1 MKWFRSRDFY
11 DGEWSYRLQ
20 SNVLLDAHISPSKGA
35 KGGRWL
41 LTVILDI
48 PQLSIYRHYRT
59 TYHDTVR
66 DAMADCRRIVDG
78 IRQEIQKVLEKIYAE
93 PEQEIVAWL
102 CSKGKW
108 TALEELDGQSDIT

>member
-35 KGGRWL
+35 KEGRWL

-48 PQLSIYRHYRT
+48 PQLSIYRHYST

-66 DAMADCRRIVDG
+66 DAMEDCRKIVVEMGKEIESILKRLNDEQGQDRIT
-78 IRQEIQKVLEKIYAE
+78 
-93 PEQEIVAWL
+93 WL
-102 CSKGKW
+102 GLKRW
-108 TALEELDGQSDIT
+108 MPLEEIDGELD